1 MLTGII
7 MYWCASYEFKAGC
20 PDSISW
26 STGKHFM
33 RRSSRLSLI
42 KTIMNKLN
50 QLYQKY
56 VVSNNE
62 CSKHEEFV
70 VLQMRKL

>member
-1 MLTGII
+1 MLIGII
-7 MYWCASYEFKAGC
+7 MYWCASYELKAG

-26 STGKHFM
+26 STDKHFM
-33 RRSSRLSLI
+33 RRSNRLRLI

-62 CSKHEEFV
+62 FSKHEEFV
-70 VLQMRKL
+70 VIQKRKL